1 MSESVC
7 TLPRVTVDALCLRP
21 GSDSLEAVTLT
32 REAGGTHLASLY
44 AALGVRLVD
53 VIRLTDDIDC
63 WADDEGRMNAAEPN
77 LLGTSLLRAFG
88 WHLAHDDAVR
98 GALLF
103 AAHDGTGGMA
113 SLSDRQRD
121 IIMDAFVQAQRM

>member
-1 MSESVC
+1 MSVH
-7 TLPRVTVDALCLRP
+7 ALRLRP

-63 WADDEGRMNAAEPN
+63 WVDDEGRVNGSDENPLATAMC
-77 LLGTSLLRAFG
+77 RAFG
-88 WHLAHDDAVR
+88 WHLAHGDDIR
-98 GALLF
+98 GTVLF
-103 AAHDGTGGMA
+103 AAHDGAGAMA

-121 IIMDAFVQAQRM
+121 IIMDAIVQALRT

>member
-1 MSESVC
+1 MSVN
-7 TLPRVTVDALCLRP
+7 ALRLRP

-32 REAGGTHLASLY
+32 REAGGTHLA
-44 AALGVRLVD
+44 
-53 VIRLTDDIDC
+53 
-63 WADDEGRMNAAEPN
+63 
-77 LLGTSLLRAFG
+77 
-88 WHLAHDDAVR
+88 HDDDVR
-98 GALLF
+98 GAVLF

>member
-1 MSESVC
+1 MSVH
-7 TLPRVTVDALCLRP
+7 ALRLRP

-77 LLGTSLLRAFG
+77 LPRRHAPFGIVTS
-88 WHLAHDDAVR
+88 
-98 GALLF
+98 
-103 AAHDGTGGMA
+103 
-113 SLSDRQRD
+113 S
-121 IIMDAFVQAQRM
+121 

>member
-1 MSESVC
+1 MSVH
-7 TLPRVTVDALCLRP
+7 ALRLRP

-63 WADDEGRMNAAEPN
+63 WVDDEGRVNGSDENP
-77 LLGTSLLRAFG
+77 LGTSMFRAFG
-88 WHLAHDDAVR
+88 WHLAHDDTVR
-98 GALLF
+98 GSMLF
-103 AAHDGTGGMA
+103 AGHDGRGGMV
-113 SLSDRQRD
+113 SLTDRQRE
-121 IIMDAFVQAQRM
+121 ILADALAQARRM